1 MGSGGFC
8 LEKGVWHFYYDVRIP
23 DKINTGLTGGGSD
36 TYVTEI
42 QTIFKSPTGVM
53 VVVDNF
59 FYVNGCG

>member
-1 MGSGGFC
+1 MTLLLCYG
-8 LEKGVWHFYYDVRIP
+8 IP
-23 DKINTGLTGGGSD
+23 DKIDTGLTGGVSN

-59 FYVNGCG
+59 FYVNGCR

>member
-1 MGSGGFC
+1 MTLIVVGGN
-8 LEKGVWHFYYDVRIP
+8 P
-23 DKINTGLTGGGSD
+23 DKINTGLTGGGSN

-59 FYVNGCG
+59 FLCQWL